1 MVGWNENFLDL
12 ETDERMF
19 FELERSIYTVEGDLL
34 VLEMRPKQ
42 LPHQFYK
49 RLKIKQGQHYENY

>member
-19 FELERSIYTVEGDLL
+19 FELEPSIHIVEGHLL
-34 VLEMRPKQ
+34 VPEMRPKQ
-42 LPHQFYK
+42 LPC
-49 RLKIKQGQHYENY
+49 